1 MYPVADAFADPPTAT
16 EGAHIPNPRPLRSV
30 SSARKEIIY
39 LSSGESVGSSNGELS
54 SWSDIF
60 VGVLRDL
67 GIDPEDKKKKPVRKK
82 KVITLNPEV
91 TSKGA
96 GSSRA
101 TAGAA
106 DKGTLRL
113 RQSNLEDY
121 VIISDSFEGLSRIGE
136 KKTGAG
142 GSKSSGSVGSR
153 NPDAGATPSSVAHE
167 EEEEEAEEEEEP
179 AAKLVSRKRNR
190 SETTTGVSTAPKAGT
205 VPLIGKQSS
214 LRSLYRFSPEAKKK
228 TPDKGVVYME
238 PSEPVQKR
246 PKVTI
251 KPFQAAGAESEKDKQ
266 AAETERAKAAEAEK
280 RQAEEK
286 KKAEEDKRK
295 AEEERKK
302 RAEEEKRKK
311 VEEER
316 KKVEE
321 ERKKKAEEERRKRAS
336 DKPSGDDVKRSGTVH
351 IAGLDRPH
359 HEKRKE
365 PEFEKVVQSVKT
377 TSCTKGSS
385 SAALGKQGAPPYSPI
400 GPRDTLGDI
409 YYKSYTEESRGDAL
423 HQPPWGLKQKDTFL
437 EFAPCRDWL
446 LNSIPPGEVVRQRAR
461 THSGLYHA
469 YVVGEANTR
478 AANHQIVC
486 EWRTMVREREN
497 WEKYRER
504 ILRRVDD
511 FENRR
516 LPLTKRRQST
526 KLTGSRSSGVVKA
539 LRIELAEVKAQL
551 SGKAK
556 DLIAK
561 DVEIAELKRRLQEQV
576 DKSESLEIDLEAEKG
591 KAAFAE

>member
-1 MYPVADAFADPPTAT
+1 M
-16 EGAHIPNPRPLRSV
+16 
-30 SSARKEIIY
+30 
-39 LSSGESVGSSNGELS
+39 
-54 SWSDIF
+54 
-60 VGVLRDL
+60 GVLRDL

-82 KVITLNPEV
+82 KVITLDSEV

-142 GSKSSGSVGSR
+142 GSKSSGSAGSR

-167 EEEEEAEEEEEP
+167 EEEEEAEEEES
-179 AAKLVSRKRNR
+179 AAKLISRKRNR
-190 SETTTGVSTAPKAGT
+190 SETTTGVSTAPKAGA
-205 VPLIGKQSS
+205 VPLNGKQSS

-228 TPDKGVVYME
+228 SPEKGVVFTE

-246 PKVTI
+246 PKITI
-251 KPFQAAGAESEKDKQ
+251 KPFQAAGAESKQDKQ

-286 KKAEEDKRK
+286 KKAKEDKRKAEEDKRK

-316 KKVEE
+316 KN
-321 ERKKKAEEERRKRAS
+321 KAEEERRKTTS
-336 DKPSGDDVKRSGTVH
+336 DKPSGQDVKKSGTVH

-365 PEFEKVVQSVKT
+365 PEFEKGVQSVKT
-377 TSCTKGSS
+377 TSVTKGSS
-385 SAALGKQGAPPYSPI
+385 SAAPGKQGAPPYSPI

-409 YYKSYTEESRGDAL
+409 CYNSYTEEGRGDAP
-423 HQPPWGLKQKDTFL
+423 HQPPWGLK
-437 EFAPCRDWL
+437 
-446 LNSIPPGEVVRQRAR
+446 
-461 THSGLYHA
+461 
-469 YVVGEANTR
+469 
-478 AANHQIVC
+478 
-486 EWRTMVREREN
+486 
-497 WEKYRER
+497 
-504 ILRRVDD
+504 
-511 FENRR
+511 
-516 LPLTKRRQST
+516 
-526 KLTGSRSSGVVKA
+526 
-539 LRIELAEVKAQL
+539 
-551 SGKAK
+551 
-556 DLIAK
+556 
-561 DVEIAELKRRLQEQV
+561 
-576 DKSESLEIDLEAEKG
+576 
-591 KAAFAE
+591 